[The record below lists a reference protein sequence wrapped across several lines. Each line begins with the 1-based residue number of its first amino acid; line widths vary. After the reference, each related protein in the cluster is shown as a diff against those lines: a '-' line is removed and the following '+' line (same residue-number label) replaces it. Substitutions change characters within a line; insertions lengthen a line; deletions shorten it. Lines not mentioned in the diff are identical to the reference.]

1 MWQFLTL
8 IYFFAYKQVY
18 LEFSQV
24 DLFGV
29 STYSLYLET
38 PKWQYVFLSKI
49 TQVSKGNNVLNAN
62 ASITD
67 GFLLRGTCVTSP

>member
-8 IYFFAYKQVY
+8 MYFFAYKQVY

>member
-8 IYFFAYKQVY
+8 MYFFAYKQVY

-67 GFLLRGTCVTSP
+67 GFLLRGTCVTCP

>member
-1 MWQFLTL
+1 M
-8 IYFFAYKQVY
+8 YFFAYKQVY

>member
-8 IYFFAYKQVY
+8 IYFFACKQVY
-18 LEFSQV
+18 LQFSQIG
-24 DLFGV
+24 LFRV
-29 STYSLYLET
+29 STYSLHLET

-67 GFLLRGTCVTSP
+67 GFLLRGTCVTCP